1 LQALTGV
8 VAGSTSL
15 GTFTG
20 STIADNSTVKVA
32 LQALETDL
40 EAQTDDQ
47 TAAEVSFTPGG
58 NLASTDVQAAL
69 LELDSEKL
77 ALAGGTMTG
86 AINMGTNAIT
96 NAGAITGTTLTG
108 TTITDGTFSVTTGA
122 VTGATSIGT
131 GSLTATG
138 VITGGTLTDGTLSIT
153 GGNLSTTGTL
163 TGTNLSGTNTGD
175 QNASQVL
182 VTPSGN
188 LGSSQVQAALYE
200 LQGDIDGL
208 SVSSHPAVTLGT
220 ANGLALS
227 TQELSLALATTS
239 AAGAMSGADKTKLDG
254 IASSANNY
262 IHPNHTGDVTSV
274 GDGAQTITNGA
285 VTYAKIQNVSTNN
298 RLLGRA
304 TAASGLVEEAIV
316 GTGLTLDDAT
326 TTLTANLSVGKGNN
340 QNVIGGNSA
349 VGSLTLIST
358 NNGTKGKILFGTS
371 AYDEGNNRL
380 GIGNSTPSV
389 ALDVTGAITSSSAIT
404 GNSIVKTG
412 GTSSQFLK
420 ADGSVDENAYVTST
434 GTIANFSGSLS
445 GDVTGTQGATIVSN
459 VGAVTAANVASGVNL
474 ANAATPLNSFGAIVM
489 RDGSGNF
496 SAGTISAA
504 LVGNV
509 TGNVTGSSGSTT
521 GNAAS
526 ATALAIARNIYGN
539 SFDGTADL
547 NQIIAST
554 YGGTGNG
561 FTKFTGPTTSER
573 TFTLPDANATLART
587 DASQTFSG
595 TQTFSDLISGSL
607 GLTVT
612 GAAINLNNNS
622 ATSITNISTGTTTG
636 AVTIGN
642 ANNSVAINGIIPGA
656 NPLVFD
662 GATADAFRTTL
673 AFTDPTAVNTITF
686 PDASGTVALVG
697 GSTSWSTLG
706 NASTDP
712 ATNFIGTSD
721 NRDMV
726 FRTNNLESMRIE
738 AATGDLL
745 FGGASVGTVKANQEL
760 ILRQDGDT
768 YGPSILRLRN
778 RNDENGAIFETTDP
792 TITLVDFIFKTASN
806 QRNIRYESRGGGVA
820 RTGNPSFHIGG
831 ADGGGADPDNPTLS
845 IGDNYSAFNKPLRI
859 GNYALPTA
867 WLHLPAGTATANTAP
882 LKLSAGTNLNTAEA
896 GAIEYD
902 GTNFYGTNS
911 SPTRRTFAFL
921 DSPVFTTPD
930 IGEAVGTSLAVTGA
944 ITSSGSAGIGYASG
958 AGGTVTQS
966 SSKSNSVTINR
977 LSGAITMNNAS
988 LANVTLVSFT
998 VFNNTVEADDVPVI
1012 AISGNANAGYLCS
1025 VTDVADGS
1033 FRISIRNVSGGVLSQ
1048 AIVINFVVIKG
1059 TTVN

>member
-1 LQALTGV
+1 
-8 VAGSTSL
+8 
-15 GTFTG
+15 
-20 STIADNSTVKVA
+20 
-32 LQALETDL
+32 
-40 EAQTDDQ
+40 
-47 TAAEVSFTPGG
+47 
-58 NLASTDVQAAL
+58 
-69 LELDSEKL
+69 
-77 ALAGGTMTG
+77 
-86 AINMGTNAIT
+86 
-96 NAGAITGTTLTG
+96 
-108 TTITDGTFSVTTGA
+108 
-122 VTGATSIGT
+122 
-131 GSLTATG
+131 
-138 VITGGTLTDGTLSIT
+138 
-153 GGNLSTTGTL
+153 
-163 TGTNLSGTNTGD
+163 
-175 QNASQVL
+175 
-182 VTPSGN
+182 
-188 LGSSQVQAALYE
+188 
-200 LQGDIDGL
+200 
-208 SVSSHPAVTLGT
+208 
-220 ANGLALS
+220 
-227 TQELSLALATTS
+227 
-239 AAGAMSGADKTKLDG
+239 
-254 IASSANNY
+254 
-262 IHPNHTGDVTSV
+262 
-274 GDGAQTITNGA
+274 
-285 VTYAKIQNVSTNN
+285 
-298 RLLGRA
+298 
-304 TAASGLVEEAIV
+304 
-316 GTGLTLDDAT
+316 
-326 TTLTANLSVGKGNN
+326 
-340 QNVIGGNSA
+340 
-349 VGSLTLIST
+349 
-358 NNGTKGKILFGTS
+358 
-371 AYDEGNNRL
+371 
-380 GIGNSTPSV
+380 
-389 ALDVTGAITSSSAIT
+389 
-404 GNSIVKTG
+404 
-412 GTSSQFLK
+412 
-420 ADGSVDENAYVTST
+420 
-434 GTIANFSGSLS
+434 LS